1 MSNIAPYGSINK
13 EFQCRCQVDDNYPG
27 DDASISNPGV
37 FLSSSHGANHRINT
51 FDGLSLKSSVA
62 FYWQHLTA
70 RCYGI
75 PYPGLNGA
83 GRQGESRYAKSI
95 TPIFSN
101 KFKQNSSYNKVI
113 LVMTLPI
120 GGEVKWLVIQYGYFK
135 LKDNWASLLVGVGG
149 HRYQAVA

>member
-1 MSNIAPYGSINK
+1 MINIAPYARINK
-13 EFQCRCQVDDNYPG
+13 ELFY
-27 DDASISNPGV
+27 ISNILGAGTSIRSLQV
-37 FLSSSHGANHRINT
+37 FLSSSHGANLFRIVT
-51 FDGLSLKSSVA
+51 VFDPRFILLYKSSVA

-70 RCYGI
+70 RCASI
-75 PYPGLNGA
+75 PYPALNGA

-101 KFKQNSSYNKVI
+101 KFKQNSSYNQVI

-135 LKDNWASLLVGVGG
+135 LKDSCLST
-149 HRYQAVA
+149 R